1 MERTRKFNSKMIR
14 KRIILG
20 KKLTRGMFDYIRR
33 NPDEFKDLVF
43 VRRRFKNT
51 QRYSMKHF
59 LKVKDIKEIILK
71 EYGKSISSSKA
82 YEIIRILNLELEEKN
97 ILTIRG
103 AVSEKYFNAR
113 KKIIAQLLKGVKKNE

>member
-43 VRRRFKNT
+43 VRRRFKNYT
-51 QRYSMKHF
+51 EVIVWKHF
-59 LKVKDIKEIILK
+59 LKVKDIKEIVLK

-82 YEIIRILNLELEEKN
+82 YEIIRI
-97 ILTIRG
+97 
-103 AVSEKYFNAR
+103 
-113 KKIIAQLLKGVKKNE
+113 